1 VISLADIRQQASHD
15 CGDAAV
21 RVVLRALRRRP
32 FEPAIAHLATD
43 PIDGTDPRAIET
55 CLRAHGLLVLSGSA
69 TWGDLRHW
77 TQNRPVICL
86 VQRGGVGHWVV
97 TGHVTQRRAHYQC
110 PSIGPDSQG
119 RTTFMNAWRDV
130 DRLGAVYRQWA
141 IVAWR

>member
-1 VISLADIRQQASHD
+1 M
-15 CGDAAV
+15 
-21 RVVLRALRRRP
+21 
-32 FEPAIAHLATD
+32 
-43 PIDGTDPRAIET
+43 
-55 CLRAHGLLVLSGSA
+55 
-69 TWGDLRHW
+69 RHW

-97 TGHVTQRRAHYQC
+97 AGRVTQRRAHYQC
-110 PSIGPDSQG
+110 PSIGPGSQG